1 MEDTAYSFPRRVQTV
16 AELLTWKT
24 YVSAGL
30 KKKTHTH
37 TPNESA
43 KLLKNVNKKNDL
55 APTLQ

>member
-30 KKKTHTH
+30 KKKNTH
-37 TPNESA
+37 TPNDSA